1 MTVSV
6 LHNIMALCLD
16 MSPFINLVIAWN
28 MMPWHLSISLRQL
41 MKSIIVL
48 VSVTRFLVLPGYFY
62 APDLADESVLAMCS
76 KPSNSI
82 LITGDTQ
89 GIIKVWDIMDYCVR
103 PQERVS
109 LSLAVCVCGGWMERE
124 RLAHCA
130 GIDKFDQ
137 SLHWYFEL

>member
-1 MTVSV
+1 
-6 LHNIMALCLD
+6 
-16 MSPFINLVIAWN
+16 
-28 MMPWHLSISLRQL
+28 

-109 LSLAVCVCGGWMERE
+109 VSLAGVCWVDGKRKTCTLCRN
-124 RLAHCA
+124 
-130 GIDKFDQ
+130 
-137 SLHWYFEL
+137 